1 MIKPLFSLPSEPAHL
16 EPETLVVDATVV
28 GAAATQACDS
38 PAGNPHPFMN
48 LPTTRAMQQITAFHP
63 ACRKRE
69 LVGAPL
75 SGNTEITTCLLPFGT
90 VRGES
95 SPAVAM
101 LCKQV
106 GKLVNEGAI
115 HFLEG
120 YLPQGR
126 V

>member
-1 MIKPLFSLPSEPAHL
+1 
-16 EPETLVVDATVV
+16 
-28 GAAATQACDS
+28 
-38 PAGNPHPFMN
+38 
-48 LPTTRAMQQITAFHP
+48 MQQITAFHP